1 MECQLA
7 DKIQQAIQ
15 IGPQGQN
22 TGWFETTA
30 LPLCPWFG
38 DCQIFCARLACRRK
52 MSRYLRNRLQDRA
65 KSLRPHCRFAP
76 PVQIS
81 TIAPAIQ
88 RSWKGRRKDLDA
100 RACKLILGMTWTL
113 LWFSLM
119 PSCRS
124 FSWIF
129 SEGCEWTTRAG
140 YAGYHSSGS
149 ENLPA
154 LEGHFWDTS
163 WSTPCELACRTR
175 STVIRKASNLCR
187 VARIELN
194 RTAEHWRRHGC
205 ARGTERFFSH
215 SLPETTSFVLIRRLL
230 IIYDNKGQ

>member
-1 MECQLA
+1 
-7 DKIQQAIQ
+7 
-15 IGPQGQN
+15 
-22 TGWFETTA
+22 
-30 LPLCPWFG
+30 
-38 DCQIFCARLACRRK
+38 

-187 VARIELN
+187 VARIELH

-230 IIYDNKGQ
+230 IIYDNIGHYVDSVTIMISFKMSCLKGNLIAKKNQKILLWTDRFEKRGLEGRLIEALY